1 MERNCPNCDQ
11 PLRVEALFCG
21 NCGKK
26 ISVRNMEVENSS
38 VRNVLLFYV
47 TFLIYAIVS
56 WAIYAESDSLL
67 TEILLETVFV
77 LLTVLFSLFDA
88 KRILALYNSTY
99 ITWRSLVFSI
109 VFPIISAGLVYFGI
123 EYLNELLDEVSYNLF
138 YDYIGYENSFF
149 WAFLFIAI
157 IAPVFEELAFRGFLF
172 NQLGNV
178 STPQVTILA
187 TAILFALVHFSFISF
202 VWIFPFGLVLGYLR
216 HKYKTLWLGML
227 VHFIHNLLVLMI
239 EYYYFNEGDIFTL

>member
-1 MERNCPNCDQ
+1 MERNCPNCEQ
-11 PLRVEALFCG
+11 PVRIEAVFCG

-26 ISVRNMEVENSS
+26 IPVRNMEVETSS
-38 VRNVLLFYV
+38 VRNVFLFYV

-56 WAIYAESDSLL
+56 WVIYAESDSLL

-88 KRILALYNSTY
+88 KRILALYNTTY
-99 ITWRSLVFSI
+99 ITWRSLVFSVI
-109 VFPIISAGLVYFGI
+109 FPIITAVIVYFGV
-123 EYLNELLDEVSYNLF
+123 EYVNALLDEVSYNLF

-157 IAPVFEELAFRGFLF
+157 IAPVFEELAFRGCLF

-178 STPQVTILA
+178 TTPQVTILA
-187 TAILFALVHFSFISF
+187 T
-202 VWIFPFGLVLGYLR
+202 GR
-216 HKYKTLWLGML
+216 
-227 VHFIHNLLVLMI
+227 
-239 EYYYFNEGDIFTL
+239 